1 MQTRTE
7 YLSQLSQLDHMVK
20 DMGDLVSSSLS
31 QALQALWNSD
41 KTLAGNIASQD
52 DAIDNK
58 ERDIEHL
65 CMTLL
70 LRQQPVASDLRQV
83 SSVMKLVSDLERIGD
98 HSADIAEIVE
108 HLDAVS
114 YTPAGLRKMA
124 ETVQNMV
131 QEAVSAFVAHDTAKA
146 AAVIARDDEADADFV
161 AIRQDIAAHIVKHPA
176 DTDAAL
182 DSFMITKYLE
192 RIGDHAVNVAEWVSF
207 CHDGEYKNGPLL

>member
-52 DAIDNK
+52 NAIDNK

-98 HSADIAEIVE
+98 HSADIAEILSLIHIFPASPNFWRSVRTCISSVR
-108 HLDAVS
+108 LSPKNSVS
-114 YTPAGLRKMA
+114 QTSFIMVSRGRTFSACRSSRRSKEYSLYVSEIPLPLTCTCLLYTSFRLHQLQTPTG
-124 ETVQNMV
+124 
-131 QEAVSAFVAHDTAKA
+131 TAPVRA
-146 AAVIARDDEADADFV
+146 
-161 AIRQDIAAHIVKHPA
+161 
-176 DTDAAL
+176 
-182 DSFMITKYLE
+182 
-192 RIGDHAVNVAEWVSF
+192 
-207 CHDGEYKNGPLL
+207 

>member
-108 HLDAVS
+108 HLDAGS
-114 YTPAGLRKMA
+114 YTPASLRKMA

>member
-114 YTPAGLRKMA
+114 YTPAVLRKMA

-161 AIRQDIAAHIVKHPA
+161 AIRQDIASHIVKHPA

>member
-146 AAVIARDDEADADFV
+146 AAVLARDDEADADFV

>member
-1 MQTRTE
+1 MHTRTE

-108 HLDAVS
+108 HLDAGS

-182 DSFMITKYLE
+182 VSFMITKYLE

>member
-146 AAVIARDDEADADFV
+146 AAVIARDDEADANFV

>member
-1 MQTRTE
+1 MHTRTE

>member
-131 QEAVSAFVAHDTAKA
+131 QEAVSAFVAHDTTKA

>member
-7 YLSQLSQLDHMVK
+7 YLSQLSQLDQMVNT
-20 DMGDLVSSSLS
+20 MGDLVSSSLA
-31 QALQALWNSD
+31 QALQALWSGD
-41 KTLAGNIASQD
+41 HALAQTIASQD
-52 DAIDNK
+52 DAIDDK

-108 HLDAVS
+108 HLAAGS
-114 YTPAGLRKMA
+114 YVPDGLKKMA
-124 ETVQNMV
+124 ETVQCMV
-131 QEAVSAFVAHDTAKA
+131 RDAVAAFVQHDTILAN
-146 AAVIARDDEADADFV
+146 AVIAKDDEADADFV
-161 AIRQDIAAHIVKHPA
+161 AIRQSIAAHIVKQPA

>member
-108 HLDAVS
+108 HLDAGS

-124 ETVQNMV
+124 
-131 QEAVSAFVAHDTAKA
+131 
-146 AAVIARDDEADADFV
+146 
-161 AIRQDIAAHIVKHPA
+161 
-176 DTDAAL
+176 
-182 DSFMITKYLE
+182 
-192 RIGDHAVNVAEWVSF
+192 
-207 CHDGEYKNGPLL
+207 

>member
-41 KTLAGNIASQD
+41 KTIAGNIASQD

>member
-52 DAIDNK
+52 NAIDNK

>member
-7 YLSQLSQLDHMVK
+7 YLSQLSQLDQMVNA
-20 DMGDLVSSSLS
+20 MGDLVSSSLA
-31 QALQALWNSD
+31 QALQALWNND
-41 KTLAGNIASQD
+41 RGLAQTIASQD
-52 DAIDNK
+52 DAIDDK

-108 HLDAVS
+108 HLAAGS
-114 YTPAGLRKMA
+114 YVPDGLKKMA
-124 ETVQNMV
+124 ENVQCMV
-131 QEAVSAFVAHDTAKA
+131 RDAVAAFVQHDTVLAN
-146 AAVIARDDEADADFV
+146 AVIAKDDEADADFV
-161 AIRQDIAAHIVKHPA
+161 SIRQSIAAHIVKQPA

>member
-114 YTPAGLRKMA
+114 YTPAVLRKMA